1 MLRLLNVLAIL
12 GLIGTAAWAYSI
24 KYETIYYAEQ
34 VKKLEKRLDRER
46 DAITVL
52 RAEWQHVNKPMR
64 LQVLADRHLH
74 LQALQATQIAKASD
88 LPQRPKEQD
97 LLANKLDQLLT
108 GSVPSTAKTGA
119 TLKAVTSKPPL
130 KPGN

>member
-1 MLRLLNVLAIL
+1 MLRLLNILALL

-64 LQVLADRHLH
+64 LQVLSDRHLQ

-88 LPQRPKEQD
+88 LPERSKEQD
-97 LLANKLDQLLT
+97 ILANKLDQLLT
-108 GSVPSTAKTGA
+108 GSVPASNS
-119 TLKAVTSKPPL
+119 KAGSKPAP